1 MSRNTRLVEASPDQV
16 WSVLSDG
23 WLYSSWVVG
32 AARIRQ
38 VEPDWPAV
46 GSRIHHSA
54 GLWPLM
60 IDDHSEVL
68 EADPPRR
75 LVLRARGWPAGEA
88 QVTVLLHPQG
98 AHTEVEI
105 LEDAVRGPGVL
116 VPRPVR
122 SVAIGL
128 RNTETLRR
136 LALIAQGRP

>member
-1 MSRNTRLVEASPDQV
+1 MEASPDQV
-16 WSVLSDG
+16 WSVLADG

-38 VEPDWPAV
+38 VEHDWPAT

-54 GLWPLM
+54 GMWPLM
-60 IDDHSEVL
+60 LDDDSEVL

-88 QVTVLLHPQG
+88 QVTILLHPHG
-98 AHTEVEI
+98 PHTEVEI
-105 LEDAVRGPGVL
+105 LEDAVRGPGLL

-122 SVAIGL
+122 SVTLGL

-136 LALIAQGRP
+136 LALIAEGRP